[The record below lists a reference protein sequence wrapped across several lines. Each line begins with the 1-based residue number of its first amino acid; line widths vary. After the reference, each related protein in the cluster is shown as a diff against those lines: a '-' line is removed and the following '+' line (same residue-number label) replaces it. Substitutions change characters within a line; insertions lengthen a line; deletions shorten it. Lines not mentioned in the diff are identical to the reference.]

1 MQISTV
7 RLLNYRSF
15 KESHLSGC
23 GSFNV
28 LIGKNNTGKSNILSA
43 IRLFFHIVSQG
54 KVATLDLPPVSE
66 IDYHNRNTSSPLE
79 ISILFQISANEAKNL
94 NKIIHAHS
102 SPKKKEPETIS
113 DMRYLYI
120 TVIVPFHP
128 HPYGITKELLV
139 GREYDVE
146 NGRIKQPLTILSVDG
161 KAIEKL
167 YQRLEIQKHLLKTRR
182 KLQNVKSSSSGGQ
195 KKLNEIVEALETL
208 TDASDSFP
216 RRIRDIKD
224 MNWRHF
230 KNYRDGL
237 VDALSKEMSVNITR
251 ALESG
256 SYRTIF
262 GRRTALPNQIESF
275 LKGIPKAR
283 ILHEKEVREPIGSK
297 EARRLIDLSVS
308 RSGRKTYDMIRGTCK
323 QVLNVKIDPVDESAV
338 AEVENVDLD
347 VDEISVGA
355 NGSGTRSALRL
366 IIDYMTE
373 KPNILMIEE
382 PEIHLHPGQQ
392 RAFHRY
398 LKQVSADCQVFISTH
413 STSFI
418 DNSTFENIYLVSK
431 DGGTSIRRLKRD
443 NGEEEI
449 VSELSL
455 TLSSLFM
462 FDRLIFVE
470 GPSDSEILSIWAAK
484 LGRHPI
490 DMNVGFIQMEGV
502 TNFKYFASEET
513 LSFLKRRG
521 VRMWF
526 MRDRDE
532 ATDAEL
538 RNIKSKLSKNA
549 EFVALQK
556 RELENYMLCPRVLVE
571 FIKRK
576 QGHVD
581 GDGERKVPT
590 EEDVQHLLS
599 ECADKLKH
607 VVVNLRVARNLCKP
621 IYLQDRRMGKSIS
634 QTDNLKNEL
643 TERIRKARERLE
655 NLESVMPGVFEKTED
670 EVNMNWEHTREDLVP
685 GARLIQTV
693 CKRYGVT
700 YKKKE
705 DGPRLANLM
714 RPEEISDEIRR
725 FILNFTG

>member
-43 IRLFFHIVSQG
+43 IRLFFGIVSQG
-54 KVATLDLPPVSE
+54 KVATLDVPPVSE
-66 IDYHNRNTSSPLE
+66 IDYYNRNTSSPLE
-79 ISILFQISANEAKNL
+79 ISILYRISASEAENL
-94 NKIIHAHS
+94 NKIIHATS
-102 SPKKKEPETIS
+102 SQKKKTPEIIS

-120 TVIVPFHP
+120 TAIVPFHP

-139 GREYDVE
+139 GRKYDVE
-146 NGRIKQPLTILSVDG
+146 NGCIKQPQIILSVDD
-161 KAIEKL
+161 KAVEEL
-167 YQRLEIQKHLLKTRR
+167 CQRLEIQKHLLKTRR
-182 KLQNVKSSSSGGQ
+182 KVQSVKGESSGWK
-195 KKLNEIVEALETL
+195 KKLDESVEDLENLAGT
-208 TDASDSFP
+208 SDSFP
-216 RRIRDIKD
+216 RKIKAISD
-224 MNWRHF
+224 LNWRNS
-230 KNYRDGL
+230 KNYRDGIL
-237 VDALSKEMSVNITR
+237 DALKKELSVSVTR
-251 ALESG
+251 ALKSG
-256 SYRTIF
+256 SYGTIF
-262 GRRTALPNQIESF
+262 GRRTALPNQIESL
-275 LKGIPKAR
+275 LKEIPKVR
-283 ILHEKEVREPIGSK
+283 ILHEKEAREPIGSK

-308 RSGRKTYDMIRGTCK
+308 RSGRQTYDMIRDTCK
-323 QVLNVKIDPVDESAV
+323 QVLNVRIDPVDESAV
-338 AEVENVDLD
+338 AEEDNVDLD
-347 VDEISVGA
+347 VDDISVGA
-355 NGSGTRSALRL
+355 NGSGIRSALRL
-366 IIDYMTE
+366 IVDYMAE
-373 KPNILMIEE
+373 KPDVLMIEE

-392 RAFHRY
+392 RALHRY
-398 LKQVSADCQVFISTH
+398 LKRVSADCQVFISTH
-413 STSFI
+413 STSFV

-431 DGGTSIRRLKRD
+431 DEGTSIRRLKRD

-462 FDRLIFVE
+462 FDRLVFVE

-484 LGRHPI
+484 LDRHPI
-490 DMNVGFIQMEGV
+490 DRTVGFIKMEGV
-502 TNFKYFASEET
+502 TNFKYFASGET

-538 RNIKSKLSKNA
+538 QILETRLGKNA
-549 EFVALQK
+549 KFVALQK

-607 VVVNLRVARNLCKP
+607 VVVYLRVARNLCKP

-655 NLESVMPGVFEKTED
+655 NIESVIPGVFEETEN
-670 EVNMNWEHTREDLVP
+670 EVNMNWKHTREDLVP